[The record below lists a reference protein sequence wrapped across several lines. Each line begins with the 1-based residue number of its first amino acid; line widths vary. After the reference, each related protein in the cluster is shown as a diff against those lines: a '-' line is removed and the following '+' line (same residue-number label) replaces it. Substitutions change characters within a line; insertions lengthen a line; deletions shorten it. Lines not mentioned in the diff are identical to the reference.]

1 MGRKWV
7 NRETDANTGLI
18 NGQTYGL
25 IRVDDGKRWIKACCV
40 KVAGGPKKRTQIECW
55 RRGGWISESGSVEA
69 SKRAAIEAKCQ
80 QKIARLASRG
90 RKRRE
95 KGERERDT
103 IGETEREDV
112 KGGVGRFV
120 PAWLPSLGWWA
131 IAAMRAPIATEWRG
145 RDRVPAMHRLCTLT
159 MHRLCTITRS

>member
-1 MGRKWV
+1 M
-7 NRETDANTGLI
+7 
-18 NGQTYGL
+18 
-25 IRVDDGKRWIKACCV
+25 

-112 KGGVGRFV
+112 KGGWVD
-120 PAWLPSLGWWA
+120 LYL
-131 IAAMRAPIATEWRG
+131 RG
-145 RDRVPAMHRLCTLT
+145 CH
-159 MHRLCTITRS
+159 H